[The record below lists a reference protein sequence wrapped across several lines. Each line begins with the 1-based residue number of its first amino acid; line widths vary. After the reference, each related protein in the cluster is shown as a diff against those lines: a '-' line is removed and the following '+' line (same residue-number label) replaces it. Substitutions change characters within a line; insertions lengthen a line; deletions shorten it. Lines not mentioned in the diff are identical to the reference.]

1 MTGTHTLVILALS
14 SALCGCSSATAD
26 APEPAE
32 PTRVVALGDLHA
44 DAPQALAAL
53 QMAGVVDE
61 QGHWAAG
68 RDIFVQTGDITD
80 RGPDSKK
87 LMDLMDQL
95 AEEARAAGGEVRSLN
110 GNHESM
116 NLLGDWRYVHPLDV
130 EQFGG
135 VEARTAAFSGGG
147 AYAKW
152 VQERPVV
159 TQVEETIFVH
169 GGVTPFFAAKGVD
182 GINAEARTALT
193 ARDREAPVLGSEG
206 PLWYRGYISDDE
218 STACKD
224 LATALAA
231 LGATRMVVGHTTRRD
246 GKVQSRCGGRVTV
259 IDVGIASHYGG
270 HLAAWESIGGDARAI
285 YPTGRVDIEDPPR

>member
-1 MTGTHTLVILALS
+1 MTGCRALVILTLSTALS
-14 SALCGCSSATAD
+14 ACALATAD
-26 APEPAE
+26 APEAE
-32 PTRVVALGDLHA
+32 VPTRVVALGDLHA

-53 QMAGVVDE
+53 RLAGIIDDE
-61 QGHWAAG
+61 GHWAAG
-68 RDIFVQTGDITD
+68 KDIFVQTGDITD

-95 AEEARAAGGEVRSLN
+95 AVEAKAAGGEVRALN

-135 VEARTAAFSGGG
+135 LEARKAAFSDGGH
-147 AYAKW
+147 YAAW
-152 VQERPVV
+152 VQNRPVV

-182 GINAEARTALT
+182 GINTEAKTAFSR
-193 ARDREAPVLGSEG
+193 RDHRAPVLGSEG
-206 PLWYRGYISDDE
+206 PMWYRGYINDDE
-218 STACKD
+218 SAACKD
-224 LATALAA
+224 LSVALAS

-246 GKVQSRCGGRVTV
+246 GRVQSRCNGRVTV

-270 HLAAWESIGGDARAI
+270 HLAAWESIDGDARAI
-285 YPTGRVDIEDPPR
+285 YPSGPVDIEDPPR